1 MQLTDIL
8 NRTSFCCAVD
18 IRGVSD
24 AARIKAIR
32 YQIQVNLE
40 DYVSD
45 RQYESRGRFGEI
57 LLMLPSLQSIT
68 RQLVELLHLAMSC
81 GAVKVDNLL
90 QEMLL
95 GGTLVLNQSVLYCD
109 SLDYRKKA
117 LQLCMTYSLSPSQLI
132 NHRLHLMY

>member
-1 MQLTDIL
+1 MEFGFNDASGVLL
-8 NRTSFCCAVD
+8 RGVD

-24 AARIKAIR
+24 AAKIKAIR
-32 YQIQVNLE
+32 YQIHVNLE

-57 LLMLPSLQSIT
+57 LLMLASLHSVT
-68 RQLVELLHLAMSC
+68 RQLVELVQLAMSC

-95 GGTLVLNQSVLYCD
+95 GGTFNQR
-109 SLDYRKKA
+109 SL
-117 LQLCMTYSLSPSQLI
+117 
-132 NHRLHLMY
+132 RLTAPVHTHTHAQPF

>member
-1 MQLTDIL
+1 M
-8 NRTSFCCAVD
+8 
-18 IRGVSD
+18 SD
-24 AARIKAIR
+24 AAKIKAIR

-57 LLMLPSLQSIT
+57 LLLLPSLHSVT
-68 RQLVELLHLAMSC
+68 RQLVELLQLAMSC

-95 GGTLVLNQSVLYCD
+95 AGTRLRPASHFSRQLLCRV
-109 SLDYRKKA
+109 SLQQIQI
-117 LQLCMTYSLSPSQLI
+117 LLCPYSSTWTIFRTIVKYDPG
-132 NHRLHLMY
+132 

>member
-1 MQLTDIL
+1 MAA
-8 NRTSFCCAVD
+8 FWAVRCID
-18 IRGVSD
+18 VRGMSD
-24 AARIKAIR
+24 AAKIRAIR

-57 LLMLPSLQSIT
+57 LLILPSLHSIT
-68 RQLVELLHLAMSC
+68 RQLVELLQLAMSC

-95 GGTLVLNQSVLYCD
+95 GGT
-109 SLDYRKKA
+109 
-117 LQLCMTYSLSPSQLI
+117 
-132 NHRLHLMY
+132 